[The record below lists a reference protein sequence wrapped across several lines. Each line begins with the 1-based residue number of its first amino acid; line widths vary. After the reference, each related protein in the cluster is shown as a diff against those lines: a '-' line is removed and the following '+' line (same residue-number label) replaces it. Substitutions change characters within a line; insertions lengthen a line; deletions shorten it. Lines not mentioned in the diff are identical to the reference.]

1 MEEKDLI
8 AEIEAEEIDPQEIR
22 INQLLDI
29 MNASYHAHLLR
40 ESLSDFHSN
49 DVAQVLPLISKDL
62 RLRLYAVLSND
73 ELSDIFAYLDN
84 PSEFIEEMS
93 GEKVADIIEEMASD
107 DAVDLLEELDE
118 DKQKGILE
126 LLDDETA
133 RDVELIAA
141 YDEELI
147 GSMMT
152 NDFVCICQSE
162 SVPKTMRKVISDA
175 GEKDN
180 ISTIFVTDND
190 GFYKG
195 AIPLRDLVIARK
207 QTPLEDIII
216 TSFPFV
222 YASDQI
228 KDNLQAIKEYAE
240 PTLPVLDDDNRLIGA
255 LTSADLIEAVDEE
268 LTEDYAKL
276 AGLSEEAL
284 EDAVEKK
291 QIFSGALKRLPWL
304 IVLLILDLFIGAYI
318 GIFEAVVIGL
328 PFLVSFQQLVA
339 GLSGNTGTQTLAM
352 TVQLLADNSVTKKEK
367 SSFLF
372 KEIRVGFLIGLATGI
387 ISLILVTLYSYLVNS
402 DLLFITHLKMG
413 LTVGVA
419 MLISASVSAM
429 TGCLIPI
436 TLHKLGA
443 DPAVASG
450 PLITTLNDLIAIT
463 VYYGIALIALL

>member
-1 MEEKDLI
+1 MSENLNENQVVTKEELSYTEQIVALI
-8 AEIEAEEIDPQEIR
+8 RQNNNKLELSI
-22 INQLLDI
+22 L
-29 MNASYHAHLLR
+29 
-40 ESLSDFHSN
+40 LSDYHVN
-49 DVAQVLPLISKDL
+49 DIADALVLLEDSEREKV
-62 RLRLYAVLSND
+62 YSALSD
-73 ELSDIFAYLDN
+73 EQLSDIFAHIEN
-84 PSEFIEEMS
+84 PSEIIEDMPD
-93 GEKVADIIEEMASD
+93 EKVADIIEEMASD
-107 DAVDLLEELDE
+107 DAIDLLEELDE

>member
-1 MEEKDLI
+1 MENIEK
-8 AEIEAEEIDPQEIR
+8 IDDR
-22 INQLLDI
+22 
-29 MNASYHAHLLR
+29 
-40 ESLSDFHSN
+40 
-49 DVAQVLPLISKDL
+49 
-62 RLRLYAVLSND
+62 
-73 ELSDIFAYLDN
+73 
-84 PSEFIEEMS
+84 
-93 GEKVADIIEEMASD
+93 
-107 DAVDLLEELDE
+107 
-118 DKQKGILE
+118 ILE

-180 ISTIFVTDND
+180 ISTIFVTNND

-276 AGLSEEAL
+276 AGLSQETSNP
-284 EDAVEKK
+284 K
-291 QIFSGALKRLPWL
+291 FCPNCGAPYEGSK
-304 IVLLILDLFIGAYI
+304 FCQSCG
-318 GIFEAVVIGL
+318 
-328 PFLVSFQQLVA
+328 S
-339 GLSGNTGTQTLAM
+339 
-352 TVQLLADNSVTKKEK
+352 
-367 SSFLF
+367 
-372 KEIRVGFLIGLATGI
+372 
-387 ISLILVTLYSYLVNS
+387 
-402 DLLFITHLKMG
+402 
-413 LTVGVA
+413 
-419 MLISASVSAM
+419 
-429 TGCLIPI
+429 
-436 TLHKLGA
+436 KL
-443 DPAVASG
+443 
-450 PLITTLNDLIAIT
+450 
-463 VYYGIALIALL
+463 